1 MRVKGGFVQ
10 RRKHKKVLK
19 QARGYYGARSKL
31 FRRAQEAVLHAG
43 QYAYVGR
50 KDRKGQFRRL
60 WIMRLNAA
68 LQPFG
73 VKYGQFIKSLTEKKI
88 LLNRKILAE
97 LAIERP
103 QIFERVVNAV
113 ATA

>member
-19 QARGYYGARSKL
+19 AAKGYFGARSKL

-43 QYAYVGR
+43 QYAYAGR

-60 WIMRLNAA
+60 WIMRVNAA
-68 LQPFG
+68 LQPLG
-73 VKYGQFIKSLTEKKI
+73 INYSQFIKKLSAKNI
-88 LLNRKILAE
+88 LLNRKVLAE
-97 LAIERP
+97 LAVEYP
-103 QIFERVVNAV
+103 QVFEKVVSV
-113 ATA
+113 LKD